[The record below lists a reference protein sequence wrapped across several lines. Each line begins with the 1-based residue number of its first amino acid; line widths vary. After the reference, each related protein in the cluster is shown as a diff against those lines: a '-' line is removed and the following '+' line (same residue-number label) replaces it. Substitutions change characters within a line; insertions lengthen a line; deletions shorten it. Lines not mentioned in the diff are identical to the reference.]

1 MKLISKE
8 SVGELKRVPSAQIT
22 ASAESKLRNA
32 HASTSDKPFIII
44 EPKKLW
50 AGLNPRDLWNYKELL
65 YFLIWRDI
73 KVRYKQTLLGVVW
86 VILQP
91 LATMLI
97 FTLLFGRLAGL
108 DERTGGIPYPI
119 FAFAGLL
126 PWTFFSGA
134 VITSS
139 NSLVSNAHLLT
150 KVYFPR
156 IIVPVSAVGGL
167 LLDFIL
173 GAVFLVGL
181 MFYYDVAPTLK
192 FLMFPALAALTIL
205 LAVGVGTLLSALNV
219 KYRDIRHALPFLM
232 QMWMFAS
239 PVIYPTSLVP
249 ENWRWVLSLNPMTGI
264 VEGFRAA
271 LFAGQNFNWR
281 MLSASAAITLVITS
295 VAILIFRRAEK
306 EFADIV

>member
-1 MKLISKE
+1 
-8 SVGELKRVPSAQIT
+8 
-22 ASAESKLRNA
+22 
-32 HASTSDKPFIII
+32 
-44 EPKKLW
+44 
-50 AGLNPRDLWNYKELL
+50 
-65 YFLIWRDI
+65 
-73 KVRYKQTLLGVVW
+73 
-86 VILQP
+86 
-91 LATMLI
+91 MLI

-281 MLSASAAITLVITS
+281 MLSASAAITLVIAS